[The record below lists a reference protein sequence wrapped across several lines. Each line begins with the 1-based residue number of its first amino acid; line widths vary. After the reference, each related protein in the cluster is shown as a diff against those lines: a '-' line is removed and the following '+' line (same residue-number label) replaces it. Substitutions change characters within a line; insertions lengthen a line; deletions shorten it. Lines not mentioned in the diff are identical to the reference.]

1 MYKFKSYQYS
11 IALSACLM
19 VAGCKAPAPETS
31 TTSTPVPESFGTT
44 TQVQDANNNTA
55 TLAWKDY
62 FKDQNLVEL
71 IDVALKNNQELN
83 ITLQEIEIARNDI
96 RVKKG
101 LLLPTVGVRAG
112 AGVEKVGRYTSQG
125 AGDANTDIKPGIK
138 TPDPLGDFTI
148 SAYANW
154 EVDIWKKLRNSK
166 KAALNRYLATVEGK
180 NFVIT
185 NLIAEVADSYYEL
198 LALDTQLDIVKQTIK
213 LQSNALEI
221 VKIQK
226 QAARATELGVKKFE
240 AEVLTSKSLE
250 FGILQQI
257 KETENKI
264 NFLLGRYPQE
274 IKRTNTNNFLSLLPA
289 AVSSGIPSQL
299 LANRPDVK
307 QAELELVAS
316 KLDVKVARAE
326 FYPSLDISAAIG
338 VQAFKPSYLLTFPES
353 LLYSLA
359 GDLAAPLIN
368 RNAIKA
374 EFASANARQLQA
386 LYNYDRTI
394 LNAYLEVSN
403 QLSKIENLQKGYDL
417 KSQQVDALNTSIDVS
432 NDLFKSA
439 RVDYFEVLMTQRDAL
454 EAKLELVDTKKEQL
468 NAAVHVY
475 RDLGGGWK

>member
-1 MYKFKSYQYS
+1 MFKFKLYKYGIILGMLAIVS
-11 IALSACLM
+11 
-19 VAGCKAPAPETS
+19 CKAPQSVTETQIK
-31 TTSTPVPESFGTT
+31 PLPESFGSSTDTT
-44 TQVQDANNNTA
+44 NVS
-55 TLAWKDY
+55 TLKWKDF

-83 ITLQEIEIARNDI
+83 ITLQEIEIAKNDI
-96 RVKKG
+96 RVRKG
-101 LLLPTVGVRAG
+101 ALLPSVGLRAG
-112 AGVEKVGRYTSQG
+112 AGIEKVGRYTSQG
-125 AGDANTDIKPGIK
+125 AGDASTEIKPGTE

-148 SAYANW
+148 GAYANW

-166 KAALNRYLATVEGK
+166 KAAVTRYLATVEGK

-198 LALDTQLDIVKQTIK
+198 LALDSQLDIVKQNIA
-213 LQSNALEI
+213 LQTNALEI
-221 VKIQK
+221 VKVQK
-226 QAARATELGVKKFE
+226 QAARATELGVQKFQ

-250 FGILQQI
+250 FDILQKI

-264 NFLLGRYPQE
+264 NFLLARYPQE
-274 IKRTNTNNFLSLLPA
+274 IKRERTNFTDLLPV
-289 AVSSGIPSQL
+289 AVNSGIPSQL

-307 QAELELVAS
+307 QAELELVAA

-326 FYPSLDISAAIG
+326 FYPSLDISAGIG
-338 VQAFKPSYLLTFPES
+338 FQAFKPSYLLTMPES
-353 LLYSLA
+353 LLYSVV

-374 EFASANARQLQA
+374 EFNSANARQLQA
-386 LYNYDRTI
+386 LFNYEKTI

-403 QLSKIENLQKGYDL
+403 QLSKIDNLGKSYDL
-417 KSQQVDALNTSIDVS
+417 KSQQVAALNRSIDVS

-454 EAKLELVDTKKEQL
+454 ESKLELIETKKEQL
-468 NAAVHVY
+468 NATVHIY
-475 RDLGGGWK
+475 KDLGGGWK